1 MNAALR
7 RPRTTNLRQRHVDQV
22 KQICIKKTT
31 SEKKPLTR
39 SRKTKNQEPRCVMGD
54 SISEVENSVND
65 VKTLLDE
72 KGTVS
77 DKYIQMDN
85 GITVS
90 SKVANEDRLVLLAV
104 EKAEGQKSDE
114 FQYQRSEPGSFQIE
128 ELCKRSQLVETRSNG
143 SSVISKTSSARRVQ
157 VLKIKAF
164 KEQEKIQN
172 RLEKLKLEAKQLERA
187 EKEKE
192 IADLH
197 EQLARKARIAEKK
210 NSGSVEQSGD

>member
-39 SRKTKNQEPRCVMGD
+39 SRKTKNQEPRCVMGG
-54 SISEVENSVND
+54 SISEVEND

-104 EKAEGQKSDE
+104 EKAEGQKSYE

-172 RLEKLKLEAKQLERA
+172 RLEKLKLEAKQLERE